1 MATTKRRRIAPGVYE
16 LERGLYE
23 LVVSRGAG
31 PDGKYRQKTKRFHGT
46 AAEAKKARAR
56 LLAQADSDPATSGA
70 APSAMTFAE
79 LLRRHIKRVGA
90 MGASPHTVSDYRGM
104 ARNHL
109 LPVFGNVP
117 IDQLRTLDFDAFYDD
132 LTTIKLLRPA
142 SIRKIHNLARGALR
156 QAVRWGLV
164 PTNVVAIAA
173 PPTIRRAEIRVPSPE
188 DVQKLIV
195 AADEPWATLLRVAVG
210 TGLRRGELVAL
221 RWSDV
226 DLDEGTLRVRAGLVV
241 TDDGIL
247 EKATKTDRVR
257 VLSLGAATREVLRA
271 HHDRAVGLARLAGGV
286 LVTDAFVF
294 ASSRPGNTEALRP
307 DSVTQMFDRL
317 RRQVGLDGYR
327 FHALRHFHATQLV
340 AAGVDVRTVAG
351 RLGHASPAVTLSVY
365 SAFLPVRDREAADVI
380 DRIIGP

>member
-1 MATTKRRRIAPGVYE
+1 MAKRRVAPGIYE
-16 LERGLYE
+16 RSRGVYE
-23 LVVSRGAG
+23 LVVSRGK
-31 PDGKYRQKTKRFHGT
+31 DERGKYKQQSRTFRGT
-46 AAEAKKARAR
+46 LAEAKKARAR
-56 LLAQADSDPATSGA
+56 LFGQADAEPAAAA
-70 APSAMTFAE
+70 APSAMTLAE
-79 LLRRHIKRVGA
+79 LLDRHIERVGA

-109 LPVFGNVP
+109 LPVFGAVP

-164 PTNVVAIAA
+164 PTNVVAVAA
-173 PPTIRRAEIRVPSPE
+173 PPTIRRAEIKVPTPE
-188 DVQKLIV
+188 EVQKLIL

-226 DLDEGTLRVRAGLVV
+226 DLDEGTLRVRAGLVI
-241 TDDGIL
+241 TDDGII
-247 EKATKTDRVR
+247 EKPTKTDRVR
-257 VLSLGAATREVLRA
+257 VLSLGDATRDVLRA
-271 HHDRAVGLARLAGGV
+271 HHDRAVGLARLAGGA
-286 LVTDAFVF
+286 LAKDAFVF
-294 ASSRPGNTEALRP
+294 ASPRPGNNEALRP
-307 DSVTQMFDRL
+307 DSVTQMFDRV
-317 RRQVGLDGYR
+317 RRQAGLEGYR

-365 SAFLPVRDREAADVI
+365 SAFLPVRDRDAADVI